1 MLMTTFDVVATVY
14 RQLLSVLS
22 ASEEEIKTRS
32 KAVESHWSPD
42 KYQDKSSG
50 KMIFLLETQNAR
62 ENEASFAHLNFW
74 STSMLKIIEK
84 CHI

>member
-62 ENEASFAHLNFW
+62 ENEGSFAHLNFW

-84 CHI
+84 YHI